1 MLGPFHTE
9 DAHEMGPGSLL
20 SHDEKGTPML
30 CVCSV
35 KDMQGKPVEGVK
47 IDVWETDSDGF
58 YDVQRP
64 GRSEPDGRGVLHSD
78 KEGAFWF
85 KAVVPVE
92 YPIPQ

>member
-1 MLGPFHTE
+1 
-9 DAHEMGPGSLL
+9 
-20 SHDEKGTPML
+20 
-30 CVCSV
+30 
-35 KDMQGKPVEGVK
+35 
-47 IDVWETDSDGF
+47 
-58 YDVQRP
+58 VQRP